1 MAVIGI
7 FACIAHSNME
17 TLPQNSD
24 TFDTTLLVLAL
35 LFLIFVMVFAR
46 F

>member
-7 FACIAHSNME
+7 FAACIAHSNIE

-24 TFDTTLLVLAL
+24 AFDTTTLLAL
-35 LFLIFVMVFAR
+35 L
-46 F
+46 